1 MAQVR
6 APITDD
12 SHMRSLAILFLA
24 LISLAESIT
33 AAEDHTTPMILTA
46 GLPIGISVA
55 ALGPSAKD
63 VGITEEFIE
72 EVVELSLRRN
82 KIPLVGDS
90 RDTDCRAA
98 IEDIPPGE
106 TRTLHECSM
115 LLDAWLEMLTAPVFQ
130 VIVTVLDV
138 RVGDR
143 VVGYAY
149 HVGIE
154 LSQLVALDPARQPN
168 NVT

>member
-1 MAQVR
+1 
-6 APITDD
+6 
-12 SHMRSLAILFLA
+12 
-24 LISLAESIT
+24 
-33 AAEDHTTPMILTA
+33 
-46 GLPIGISVA
+46 
-55 ALGPSAKD
+55 
-63 VGITEEFIE
+63 
-72 EVVELSLRRN
+72 
-82 KIPLVGDS
+82 
-90 RDTDCRAA
+90 
-98 IEDIPPGE
+98 
-106 TRTLHECSM
+106 M

-168 NVT
+168 NVTYAANLVETITATTWEDGEIGIIGGAETLRKEIRHILTEQTNSFSLDYLRALE